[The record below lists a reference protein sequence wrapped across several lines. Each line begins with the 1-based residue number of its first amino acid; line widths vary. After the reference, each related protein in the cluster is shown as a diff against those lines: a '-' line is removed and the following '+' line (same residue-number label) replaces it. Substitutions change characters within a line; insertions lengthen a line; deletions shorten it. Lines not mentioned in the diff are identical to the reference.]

1 MDGLDDLFDDAG
13 LEITSEDGQ
22 AAVVIDDGELSIFGE
37 GGETSHTESNP
48 VIEELL
54 KLRGIDSNKIT
65 IIDENDQSQELN
77 FYDLSREEQLEIL
90 NYEQPS
96 QENANDLNETEVD
109 FLNHLRTNNLTLEQ
123 YLEQYKDSIVNSLSP
138 QEVSY
143 DIDAYNDEELY
154 MLDLKN
160 KYDLSDEEL
169 VKELEKELQDEAL
182 FKRKTDKLRSEYKE
196 LEDNYKETQK
206 QEFARNQQEQYDAF
220 AQQMVNIAIETP
232 EFHGFE
238 LEDEEKNEVLSYLL
252 ELDDSGVSEF
262 YKSLN
267 DPKKLYEAAW
277 FLRYGKE
284 SLEALNK
291 AYESEIAKLQKNKDT
306 DSKTVIRRNTPD
318 NGNKAN
324 SIHDLF

>member
-37 GGETSHTESNP
+37 GGETSRTESNP

-220 AQQMVNIAIETP
+220 AQQMVNVAIETP

>member
-13 LEITSEDGQ
+13 LEITPEDGQ

-37 GGETSHTESNP
+37 GGETSRTESNP